1 MSTAGRVLLA
11 ASGAGAARG
20 LLAAAGAEAA
30 GSQQADSQPADSK
43 PAGTGRWLERSNYRG
58 QPVNLIGGPV
68 LALVASAS
76 AYAGAP
82 RTRLARSALLLG
94 LAAGTIGAYDD
105 VAGQRAGQRTD
116 KGIAGHLAALRGGRL
131 SAGSVKTAGLGIA
144 ALIAARAVAVRTA
157 DRLVSAGLIA
167 GAANLLN
174 LFDLRPGRAL
184 KVALLA
190 GVPLLAAP
198 AGAILA
204 GPLGAATAILPVDL
218 AEQTMLGDA
227 GANSL
232 GALLGLALAAGTGR
246 TGRAVAL
253 AGIVG
258 LTAASERVSFT
269 AVIERTAPL
278 RALDEL
284 GRHRPLHGE

>member
-1 MSTAGRVLLA
+1 VTTAGRVLLA
-11 ASGAGAARG
+11 ASGAGAARA
-20 LLAAAGAEAA
+20 LLAAAGTEPA
-30 GSQQADSQPADSK
+30 GSK
-43 PAGTGRWLERSNYRG
+43 PAGTGRWLERTNYRG

-68 LALVASAS
+68 LALVASVS

-116 KGIAGHLAALRGGRL
+116 KGIAGHLAALRDGRL
-131 SAGSVKTAGLGIA
+131 SAGSVKTVGLGIA
-144 ALIAARAVAVRTA
+144 ALIAARAVAVRPA

-190 GVPLLAAP
+190 GLPLLAAP

-204 GPLGAATAILPVDL
+204 GPLGAATAILPADL
-218 AEQTMLGDA
+218 GEQTMLGDA
-227 GANSL
+227 GASSL

-246 TGRAVAL
+246 TGRRVAL

-269 AVIERTAPL
+269 AVIERTGPL

-284 GRHRPLHGE
+284 GRHRPPHGG